1 MAVKVTN
8 NTKSPAPLPCGVVV
22 PPGQSVEVPVLDTG
36 IPIIAAWVRRGLLSV
51 EPVKHYQ
58 AIADEPAIDP
68 VYPALYPDSP
78 LLSE

>member
-8 NTKSPAPLPCGVVV
+8 NTKAPAPLPCGTVV

-36 IPIIAAWVRRGLLSV
+36 IPVIAAWVERGLLSV
-51 EPVKHYQ
+51 EPVKRYQ
-58 AIADEPAIDP
+58 SMAGKPAVEP
-68 VYPALYPDSP
+68 VYPALNPDSP